1 LFFIPTKVNIAT
13 LKINCPDQMSSVFVG
28 STMKVG
34 VHVTAKKNQAFG
46 QQLADCTTTIIPIGI
61 TLDDNEMFDS
71 TSAKV
76 YNITND

>member
-1 LFFIPTKVNIAT
+1 MFFIPTKVNIAT
-13 LKINCPDQMSSVFVG
+13 LKINNPDQMSSVFLG

-34 VHVTAKKNQAFG
+34 VNVSAKKNQAFG
-46 QQLADCTTTIIPIGI
+46 QQLADCSTTIIPIGI